1 MSLPPDYSIR
11 RNGHDYEVWHAH
23 FGLLVEVC
31 ETYGSAEDH
40 AHEHAADRIAADLDV
55 ASDAEHDAIADLLH
69 AVDRGDFGDAFMV
82 GRGEDR
88 IESAYLSGLRDA
100 CAARNRLAGFLP
112 AEAA

>member
-40 AHEHAADRIAADLDV
+40 AH
-55 ASDAEHDAIADLLH
+55 
-69 AVDRGDFGDAFMV
+69 
-82 GRGEDR
+82 
-88 IESAYLSGLRDA
+88 
-100 CAARNRLAGFLP
+100 
-112 AEAA
+112 